1 MTKSLKF
8 SHLIFLLPILFVLSL
23 VMLVNLPFY
32 QTAPA
37 SLTYAVIFDLLLT
50 TPLIYFLIIRKRD
63 IPKITVVSVFMV
75 CLMIAHYIIPPAQ
88 QTFLNQIEFWLVPL
102 VEFGVI
108 SVVIFSA
115 QKTIR
120 QFKAEKKATPD
131 FYTAL
136 RQACKAVLPKRVA
149 AVFAMEI
156 AVVYYALFSWTAKPT
171 AKINEFTSFK
181 KNGITSVVY
190 ALMMIFLAETFA
202 VHMLV
207 DRWSPL
213 VAWVLT
219 WFSLY
224 TCLQLFALV
233 RSLPM
238 RLSYID
244 KMARKL
250 YLRSG
255 FINETMIDID
265 TIVAIQL
272 TARSLPE
279 DGSIVKFSALG
290 GMDTHNIILHLKKET
305 ILQKIY
311 GLQKPFKSLAIYMD
325 EKELFVH
332 QLNGLLEAPNLKNP

>member
-8 SHLIFLLPILFVLSL
+8 SDLIFLVPIFFVLSL

-50 TPLIYFLIIRKRD
+50 TPLIYFLIIRKRN
-63 IPKITVVSVFMV
+63 IPKITVVSVFMG
-75 CLMIAHYIIPPAQ
+75 CLFLAHYIIPTAQ
-88 QTFLNQIEFWLVPL
+88 QTLLHQLEFWLVPI
-102 VEFGVI
+102 VEFCVI
-108 SVVIFSA
+108 SAIIFSA
-115 QKTIR
+115 QKTIL
-120 QFKAEKKATPD
+120 QFKAEKKKSPD

-136 RQACKAVLPKRVA
+136 GLACKAVLPKRVA
-149 AVFAMEI
+149 TIFAMEI
-156 AVVYYALFSWTAKPT
+156 AVVYYALFSWNAKPT
-171 AKINEFTSFK
+171 AGITEFTSHK

-207 DRWSPL
+207 DRWSEL

-233 RSLPM
+233 RSLPR

-244 KMARKL
+244 KIERRL

-255 FINETMIDID
+255 FFNETIIDID
-265 TIVAIQL
+265 TIKGIQL

-290 GMDTHNIILHLKKET
+290 GMDTHNIILHLDEET
-305 ILQKIY
+305 IMQRIY
-311 GLQKPFKSLAIYMD
+311 GFQKSFTSLAIFID
-325 EKELFVH
+325 EKDLFVN
-332 QLNGLLEAPNLKNP
+332 QLNELRKIE